1 MTAATATVKGGFW
14 ETNGVASLASVQGV
28 AAWRRYIA
36 QHTGTKGLMPVR
48 AVARALLGA
57 AAGGAAT
64 KTLTRIAN
72 STELG
77 GKRAIE
83 TETLINR
90 NTTAG
95 DVTEIKHDLLDM
107 TANTTLASPI
117 NGDRNPLGTR

>member
-14 ETNGVASLASVQGV
+14 EQNGVPTLSSVQGV
-28 AAWRRYIA
+28 SPFRRYIA
-36 QHTGTKGLMPVR
+36 MYTGKKGLMAAR
-48 AVARALLGA
+48 AVARALTGA

-77 GKRAIE
+77 GKRTIE
-83 TETLINR
+83 TETIINR
-90 NTTAG
+90 VTTAG
-95 DVTEIKHDLLDM
+95 DVTELKHDLFDM

>member
-1 MTAATATVKGGFW
+1 MAAATAVVKGGFW
-14 ETNGVASLASVQGV
+14 ETNGVQSLSSVQGV
-28 AAWRRYIA
+28 AALRRFIA
-36 QHTGTKGLMPVR
+36 QATGRKSLMPVR
-48 AVARALLGA
+48 AVVRALVGA
-57 AAGGAAT
+57 AAGGNAT
-64 KTLTRIAN
+64 KTLTRIQN

-77 GKRAIE
+77 GKRVVE

-107 TANTTLASPI
+107 TANTTMASPI